1 LSHLRD
7 SGEIEQDADMV
18 IFPYRADIKDNLGEG
33 VLILGKH
40 RNGSEGDAKVTFQTQ
55 WAGFEDYIG
64 EPF

>member
-1 LSHLRD
+1 
-7 SGEIEQDADMV
+7 MV